1 MTGVPR
7 VVSVR
12 MTSTMG
18 GMGVVKTGVS
28 EVVVG
33 KELMEELT
41 VARVMVMV
49 VSKGK
54 ILVLLIS
61 GTRVESQSPE
71 AWSSVDELEP
81 TRTAPGGPA
90 QRCWTPNHDQDD
102 QS

>member
-1 MTGVPR
+1 VILTGVLR

-18 GMGVVKTGVS
+18 GIGVVKTVVS

-41 VARVMVMV
+41 MTRVMVME
-49 VSKGK
+49 VSRGK

-61 GTRVESQSPE
+61 GNRVESQSPE
-71 AWSSVDELEP
+71 AWSSVDELVANTDS
-81 TRTAPGGPA
+81 TRGTS
-90 QRCWTPNHDQDD
+90 TEMLDT
-102 QS
+102 

>member
-1 MTGVPR
+1 MTGVLR

-41 VARVMVMV
+41 VTRVMVML

-61 GTRVESQSPE
+61 GTRVESQFPE
-71 AWSSVDELEP
+71 AWSSVDELGANTDS
-81 TRTAPGGPA
+81 TRGTS
-90 QRCWTPNHDQDD
+90 TEMLDT
-102 QS
+102 

>member
-1 MTGVPR
+1 MTGVLR

-18 GMGVVKTGVS
+18 GIGVVRTGVS

-41 VARVMVMV
+41 VTRVMVMV
-49 VSKGK
+49 VSRGE

-61 GTRVESQSPE
+61 GIRVESKLPV
-71 AWSSVDELEP
+71 AWSSMEELGANTDS
-81 TRTAPGGPA
+81 TRGTS
-90 QRCWTPNHDQDD
+90 TEMLDT
-102 QS
+102 

>member
-1 MTGVPR
+1 M
-7 VVSVR
+7 VVVK

-18 GMGVVKTGVS
+18 GIGAVTTGVS

-41 VARVMVMV
+41 VTRVMVRL

-61 GTRVESQSPE
+61 GIRGESQFPE
-71 AWSSVDELEP
+71 AWSSVDELGDNTDNTMGTSTEMLD
-81 TRTAPGGPA
+81 T
-90 QRCWTPNHDQDD
+90 
-102 QS
+102 

>member
-1 MTGVPR
+1 MTGVLR

-18 GMGVVKTGVS
+18 GIGVVRTGVS

-41 VARVMVMV
+41 VTRVTVMV

-61 GTRVESQSPE
+61 GIRVESRFPE
-71 AWSSVDELEP
+71 VWSSVDELGVNTDG
-81 TRTAPGGPA
+81 TRGTSIEMLD
-90 QRCWTPNHDQDD
+90 T
-102 QS
+102 